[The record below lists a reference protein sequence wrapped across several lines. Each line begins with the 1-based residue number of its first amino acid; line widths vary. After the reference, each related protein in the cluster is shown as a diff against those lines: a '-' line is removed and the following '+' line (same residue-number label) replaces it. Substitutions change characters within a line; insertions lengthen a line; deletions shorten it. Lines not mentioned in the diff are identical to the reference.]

1 MKYILPLVTLL
12 SCVGSASAHQLAF
25 NELTP
30 VSTAIKTE
38 ITFELSEMD
47 MIKQYHYR
55 AQYFDIEKWMMS
67 KQLTLH
73 NDHAA
78 ATHGAPQSMNTR
90 QMQQPEVEI
99 DELGGFHGVIDP
111 FTKLQG
117 NNVNSPDLNSVT
129 NRINIAGLVA
139 VSMCNAYA
147 SINIKDQNNNL
158 MPKFIAPNSF
168 LVGIDPATAQQ
179 SDYSLSE
186 GIKFSCVYK
195 NVLKPVVRD
204 SVHDIKLQQPLL
216 KKGG

>member
-12 SCVGSASAHQLAF
+12 SCASSASAHQLAF

-30 VSTAIKTE
+30 VSAAIKTE

-67 KQLTLH
+67 KQLVLH
-73 NDHAA
+73 NDHVAA
-78 ATHGAPQSMNTR
+78 SDAQST
-90 QMQQPEVEI
+90 QTKQLQQPIVEL
-99 DELGGFHGVIDP
+99 EEYGGFHGVIDP
-111 FTKLQG
+111 FTKLQD
-117 NNVNSPDLNSVT
+117 NNANSPDLNSVT

-168 LVGIDPATAQQ
+168 LVGINPETAQQ
-179 SDYSLSE
+179 SDYRLTE
-186 GIKFSCVYK
+186 GLTFSCVYK

-204 SVHDIKLQQPLL
+204 SVREIKLQQPLL

>member
-12 SCVGSASAHQLAF
+12 SCAGSASAHQLAF

-30 VSTAIKTE
+30 VSAAIKTE

-73 NDHAA
+73 NDHVAA
-78 ATHGAPQSMNTR
+78 SQSMNTR
-90 QMQQPEVEI
+90 QMQQPEAEI

-111 FTKLQG
+111 FTKLQD

-168 LVGIDPATAQQ
+168 LVGINPATAQQ
-179 SDYSLSE
+179 SDYRLTE
-186 GIKFSCVYK
+186 GLTFSCVYK

-204 SVHDIKLQQPLL
+204 SVREIKLQQPLL

>member
-12 SCVGSASAHQLAF
+12 SCAGSASAHQLAF

-30 VSTAIKTE
+30 VSAAIKTE

-73 NDHAA
+73 NDHVAA
-78 ATHGAPQSMNTR
+78 SQSMNTR
-90 QMQQPEVEI
+90 QMQQPETEI

-111 FTKLQG
+111 FTKLQD
-117 NNVNSPDLNSVT
+117 NNVISPDLNSVT

-168 LVGIDPATAQQ
+168 LVGINPATAQQ
-179 SDYSLSE
+179 SDYRLAE
-186 GIKFSCVYK
+186 GLTFSCVYK
-195 NVLKPVVRD
+195 SVLKPVVRD
-204 SVHDIKLQQPLL
+204 SVREIKLQQPLL

>member
-30 VSTAIKTE
+30 VSAAIKTE

-73 NDHAA
+73 NDHVAA
-78 ATHGAPQSMNTR
+78 SQSMNTR

-99 DELGGFHGVIDP
+99 DDLGGFHGVIDP
-111 FTKLQG
+111 FTKLQD

-168 LVGIDPATAQQ
+168 LVGINPATAQQ
-179 SDYSLSE
+179 SDYRLTE
-186 GIKFSCVYK
+186 GLTFSCVYK

-204 SVHDIKLQQPLL
+204 SVREIKLQQPLL

>member
-12 SCVGSASAHQLAF
+12 SCASSASAHQLAF

-30 VSTAIKTE
+30 VSAAIKTE

-67 KQLTLH
+67 KQLVLH
-73 NDHAA
+73 SDHVAA
-78 ATHGAPQSMNTR
+78 SDAQST
-90 QMQQPEVEI
+90 QTKLLQQPIVEL
-99 DELGGFHGVIDP
+99 EEYGGFHGVIDP
-111 FTKLQG
+111 FTKLQD
-117 NNVNSPDLNSVT
+117 NNANSPDLNSVT

-168 LVGIDPATAQQ
+168 LVGINPETAQQ
-179 SDYSLSE
+179 SDYRLTE
-186 GIKFSCVYK
+186 GLTFSCVYK

-204 SVHDIKLQQPLL
+204 SVREIKLQQPLL

>member
-1 MKYILPLVTLL
+1 MKYVLPLVTLL
-12 SCVGSASAHQLAF
+12 SCAGSASAHQLAF

-30 VSTAIKTE
+30 VSAAIKTE

-73 NDHAA
+73 NDHVAA
-78 ATHGAPQSMNTR
+78 SQSMNTR
-90 QMQQPEVEI
+90 QLLQPEVEI
-99 DELGGFHGVIDP
+99 DDLGGFHGVIDP
-111 FTKLQG
+111 FTKLQD

-168 LVGIDPATAQQ
+168 LVGINPATAQQ
-179 SDYSLSE
+179 SDYRLTE
-186 GIKFSCVYK
+186 GLTFSCVYK

-204 SVHDIKLQQPLL
+204 SVREIKLQQPLL